1 MRIGI
6 IGCGITGLTAAYMLA
21 KKGHEVELFEAAAAV
36 GGIAGAVQMDGFY
49 LEKYYHHFFKSD
61 KHIISLLDELGIGSE
76 LSWLESRMGYYS
88 DNMVYEFGTPLSLL
102 KFKPLPVMDKFKFGM
117 SVLRLMGIKD
127 WRTLEQVTA
136 KEWLVENA
144 GEKAFEKVWKPL
156 LVTKFGE
163 QYDSISM
170 AWFWGKIRL
179 RGTSKEN
186 GREVLGYI
194 NGSSNLLFERLT
206 ESLENN
212 GAKINLNC
220 RVESIKKDGAGFT
233 LLTQQCRGEQCSP
246 SKDSFERIIAAVPL
260 PIFGKL
266 AESIL
271 PENYIDKISAA
282 EHTSVICMVLML
294 KKSFSRY
301 YWLNIGD
308 ESIPFGG
315 LIEHTNLL
323 DKSSYNNKNVLYIS
337 NYLYK
342 DSKLYAMSS
351 EELLKEYIPHLKK
364 INPEF
369 NESWVEGVY
378 TFRDEYAQPIIKCG
392 YSKIKPEFETPVAG
406 LFTASMCNIYPEDR
420 GVNYAVRDG
429 RAVAELVG
437 APIGRPNGM

>member
-6 IGCGITGLTAAYMLA
+6 IGCGITGLIAAHELA

-36 GGIAGAVQMDGFY
+36 GGIAEAVQMDGFY

-61 KHIISLLDELGIGSE
+61 KHIISLLEELGIGSE
-76 LSWLESRMGYYS
+76 LLWQESRMGYYT
-88 DNMVYEFGTPLSLL
+88 DNMAYEFGTPLSLL
-102 KFKPLPVMDKFKFGM
+102 KFKPLPMGDKLKFGM

-127 WRTLEQVTA
+127 WRPLEQVTA

-144 GEKAFEKVWKPL
+144 GLNAFEKVWKPL

-194 NGSSNLLFERLT
+194 NGSTTMLFKRL
-206 ESLENN
+206 EEKLKSN

-220 RVESIKKDGAGFT
+220 RVESIKKDGEGFI
-233 LLTQQCRGEQCSP
+233 LEANKVSH
-246 SKDSFERIIAAVPL
+246 SFDRIIAAVPL
-260 PIFGKL
+260 PVFGEL
-266 AESIL
+266 AASIL
-271 PENYIDKISAA
+271 RSDYINKISAV
-282 EHTSVICMVLML
+282 EHTSVVCMVLML
-294 KKSFSRY
+294 KKPFSPF
-301 YWLNIGD
+301 YWLNIG
-308 ESIPFGG
+308 EVGIPFGG

-323 DKSSYNNKNVLYIS
+323 DKSLYNNKNVLYIS

-342 DSKLYAMSS
+342 TSKLYGMSS
-351 EELLKEYIPHLKK
+351 EQLLQEYVPHLKK
-364 INPEF
+364 INPQF
-369 NESWVEGVY
+369 DESWVEGVY

-392 YSKIKPEFETPVAG
+392 YSKMKPEFETTVKGLYTAG
-406 LFTASMCNIYPEDR
+406 MCNIYPEDR

-429 RAVAELVG
+429 REVAELVG
-437 APIGRPNGM
+437 NDALVVP